1 MTAWAGL
8 TVYTNTLSEEGT
20 NLILLK
26 QTTLIL
32 PNSFQNAGVL
42 IDNIF
47 VMFRGH
53 DFYLT
58 VGILM
63 NTNRAPI
70 LAYLFLYS
78 YEAYCIQRILEKTQ
92 KEVSPTL

>member
-1 MTAWAGL
+1 MWPLNTGDCLIEVTAWAGL

-47 VMFRGH
+47 VMFRGR
-53 DFYLT
+53 DF
-58 VGILM
+58 
-63 NTNRAPI
+63 
-70 LAYLFLYS
+70 
-78 YEAYCIQRILEKTQ
+78 
-92 KEVSPTL
+92 